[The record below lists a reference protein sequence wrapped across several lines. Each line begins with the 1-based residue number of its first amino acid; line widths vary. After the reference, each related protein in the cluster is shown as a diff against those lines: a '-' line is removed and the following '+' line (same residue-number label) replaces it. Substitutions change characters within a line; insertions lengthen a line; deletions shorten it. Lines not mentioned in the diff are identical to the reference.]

1 MVKLLSALVIM
12 LCVYSPVHAQIFT
25 TVGPVGFLSKRSVSV
40 DISGSSLDLSQSLGL
55 PSRRNYVGA
64 AGLIV
69 FPGIAAR
76 AEWLS
81 SQRELGTGTLPQ
93 EVSFG
98 GVSMGD
104 VKEAKSANIEF
115 SQGSLLLE
123 TAYLQYYLDYRIAP
137 LLTTD
142 IVSTKMKLTSLKDS
156 KSVSAYEEVSSY
168 AIMGGFY
175 MDRPFED
182 FVYFCKAAFG
192 FAGTAKVNMIDVGV
206 KSKFNSPAR
215 FGGGYRYKSSLY
227 SLKSVD
233 IRQVDKGLYV
243 EVEIIW

>member
-1 MVKLLSALVIM
+1 MVKLLVALAIM

-40 DISGSSLDLSQSLGL
+40 DISGASLDLSQSLGL
-55 PSRRNYVGA
+55 PARRNYVGA

-81 SQRELGTGTLPQ
+81 NQRESGTGTLLR

-98 GVSMGD
+98 GVSMGED
-104 VKEAKSANIEF
+104 KEAKTANIEF

-123 TAYLQYYLDYRIAP
+123 TAYLHYYLEHRIAP
-137 LLTTD
+137 ILSTD
-142 IVSTKMKLTSLKDS
+142 IMSTKIKLTSSRDA

-175 MDRPFED
+175 VDRPIED
-182 FVYFCKAAFG
+182 FVYFCKAAFR
-192 FAGTAKVNMIDVGV
+192 FAGKAKVKMIEVGV